1 MSERQANDTST
12 PARVVAEVYVID
24 PVTKKPMAPGA
35 SASTYAP
42 STDPTAGVRGGS
54 YIWAVTAS
62 AWNSATVKLQA
73 LGPDGATYLDI
84 DSLTANGTKG
94 VVIGEGATVRLAVS
108 GGVPA
113 GLASSLT

>member
-1 MSERQANDTST
+1 MSERQANDITT
-12 PARVVAEVYVID
+12 PARVVGEVYVID

-42 STDPTAGVRGGS
+42 STEPTAGVRGGS
-54 YIWAVTAS
+54 YIWALTVT

-73 LGPDGATYLDI
+73 LGPDGATYLDV
-84 DSLTANGTKG
+84 DSLTANGSKG
-94 VVIGEGATVRLAVS
+94 VVLGEGATVRLAVS
-108 GGVPA
+108 GGTPT